1 MRCFFYVTQFCWR
14 WMGNRRTLDG
24 DVTLVI
30 SMLMMLLVWMSNTI
44 NDILIF
50 ILTLFPVYT
59 PDDTES
65 VPFI

>member
-1 MRCFFYVTQFCWR
+1 
-14 WMGNRRTLDG
+14 MGNRRTLDG